1 MPPHHDASFDDDR
14 CATMNDAMCAMHDIV
29 SVTMNEMN
37 DDKSAVLYDD
47 VDDDD

>member
-1 MPPHHDASFDDDR
+1 
-14 CATMNDAMCAMHDIV
+14 MNDAMCAMHDIV

-37 DDKSAVLYDD
+37 DDKSAVLHDD